1 MDQTPLPFTF
11 NKGQGYDKKGSKTIW
26 HQGAQ
31 SGLEKRQCTVQL
43 TIYADG
49 EPRVKPLLIFRG
61 KGVRITKAEKNS
73 YDKRVVVKFQVNA
86 WCDESVMHFWV
97 SDMWR
102 RPIAPEAQKPK
113 LLIADVHKAQTTT
126 AIMNALAKCKTE
138 VILVPPGCTSLVQ
151 PLDVSFNAEFKSLI
165 DKLQTEHMHDNLD
178 DYVSNSFTA
187 SARRVLI
194 TKWVGEAWEKVSQK
208 KTMIKSVEYPPPLM
222 VKKTAV
228 SIFVVLMDMWF
239 ETLNQ
244 QPQFQEKK
252 IYFNWIRHQM
262 ILQ

>member
-178 DYVSNSFTA
+178 DYVSNSRPT
-187 SARRVLI
+187 RVNNQMGWRSL
-194 TKWVGEAWEKVSQK
+194 GESEPKEDYD
-208 KTMIKSVEYPPPLM
+208 TTCL
-222 VKKTAV
+222 
-228 SIFVVLMDMWF
+228 
-239 ETLNQ
+239 
-244 QPQFQEKK
+244 
-252 IYFNWIRHQM
+252 
-262 ILQ
+262 